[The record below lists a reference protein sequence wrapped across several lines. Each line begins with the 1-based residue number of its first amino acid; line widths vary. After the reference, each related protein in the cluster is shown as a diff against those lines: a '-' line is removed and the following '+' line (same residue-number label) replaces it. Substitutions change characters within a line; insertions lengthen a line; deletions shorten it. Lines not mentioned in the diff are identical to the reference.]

1 MGHSEMHV
9 ERIQDGYQHCGQEEK
24 VHLRVGLGARER
36 TQVRIINRID
46 AEVGDK
52 VGPCADERLPLR
64 EVQPMVYIKHGRRDE
79 EEGDSPLDP
88 RFGAV
93 TVPPDE
99 PENAPKETEHHR
111 QRYDPL
117 V

>member
-1 MGHSEMHV
+1 MHV

-24 VHLRVGLGARER
+24 VHLCVGLGARER

-46 AEVGDK
+46 AEVGDE
-52 VGPCADERLPLR
+52 VGPCADERMPLR
-64 EVQPMVYIKHGRRDE
+64 EVQPMVCIKHGRRDE
-79 EEGDSPLDP
+79 EECDSPLDP